1 MLSKCVLQL
10 GGPLIRVYGD
20 RHGWNVR
27 LATLEALNELIKKV
41 FVAFN
46 KLCLSEMFVL

>member
-1 MLSKCVLQL
+1 MLQL

-20 RHGWNVR
+20 RHGWNIR

-41 FVAFN
+41 ILTYLWLFP
-46 KLCLSEMFVL
+46 